1 MESQHGKEFYSLSGS
16 NQTAPR
22 GLHLVYAVR
31 PDGKRRVVPGYDE
44 VPYSRPMRLTPA
56 RLALIYTIASGVWIV
71 ISSKIVLF
79 EMETPEAITRWEV
92 AKGLAFIL
100 GTGVLIY
107 WVTNRLVRRLRKSQ
121 QSLQKSEARAKR
133 LEQQLIQ
140 SQKLEALG
148 HLAGGVAHDF
158 NNVMNVIVTNVQLL
172 EHELGA
178 GHSQPRLQAIRQ
190 AAEQAVALTR
200 QLFTFSRRQQL
211 EPRSLSLNALVRQ
224 SGALLENLVGPQ
236 IRLIFNLESNLW
248 EVVADGDQMAQVLM
262 NLCVNARDA
271 MPQGGTI
278 TIQTRNLAVGD
289 DFAAEPLEGLAGPS
303 VLLSV
308 KDTGTGIPAEIQEH
322 MFEPFYTT
330 KPPGTG
336 TGFGLSIVF
345 GVVKQSGGSIDVRSE
360 PGEGTEFLIYLPRA
374 ATTHEAR
381 TLVPA

>member
-1 MESQHGKEFYSLSGS
+1 M
-16 NQTAPR
+16 
-22 GLHLVYAVR
+22 
-31 PDGKRRVVPGYDE
+31 PGYDE
-44 VPYSRPMRLTPA
+44 LPNSRPMRLTPA
-56 RLALIYTIASGVWIV
+56 RLTLIYVIASAFWIV
-71 ISSKIVLF
+71 ISSDIVLF
-79 EMETPEAITRWEV
+79 EMETPEAITRSEV
-92 AKGLAFIL
+92 VKGLAFIL
-100 GTGVLIY
+100 GTGALVY
-107 WVTNRLVRRLRKSQ
+107 WATKRLVRRLRKSQ
-121 QSLQKSEARAKR
+121 ESLEKSEARAKR

-172 EHELGA
+172 ELELGK
-178 GHSQPRLQAIRQ
+178 GQGQPRLQAIRQ

-211 EPRSLSLNALVRQ
+211 APRSLSLNVLVQQ
-224 SGALLENLVGPQ
+224 SSALLENLVGPQ
-236 IRLIFNLESNLW
+236 IRMIFNLESNLW
-248 EVVADGDQMAQVLM
+248 EVVADGDQMTQVLM

-278 TIQTRNLAVGD
+278 TIQTRNLAVRD
-289 DFAAEPLEGLAGPS
+289 DLEAELLEGPAGPS

-308 KDTGTGIPAEIQEH
+308 KDTGTGIPPEIQEH

-360 PGEGTEFLIYLPRA
+360 PGEGTEFLIYFPRA
-374 ATTHEAR
+374 ASAREAR
-381 TLVPA
+381 AQVPA